1 MTDRKEI
8 AWDNKFKLHMEE
20 FSQKFNPE
28 MQRMEKSG
36 SWLMKLWFYAGYD
49 ARNAEVE
56 ELKDRLTHE
65 VEMIQGAASD
75 EIERLNKELNNPLI
89 QYKADRMLM
98 DKYEELG
105 NAHVKLVAENLKL
118 RELVGV

>member
-8 AWDNKFKLHMEE
+8 GFYKWFDDHGWEIKDFHIPVDFKTLGAI
-20 FSQKFNPE
+20 SKV
-28 MQRMEKSG
+28 G
-36 SWLMKLWFYAGYD
+36 YVAGYD